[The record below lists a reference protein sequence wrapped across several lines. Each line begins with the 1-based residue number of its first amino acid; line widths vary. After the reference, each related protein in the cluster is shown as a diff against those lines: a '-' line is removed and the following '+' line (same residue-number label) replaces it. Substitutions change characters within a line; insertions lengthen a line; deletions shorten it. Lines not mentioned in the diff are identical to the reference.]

1 MKNTMMD
8 TQYNN
13 VVTGKD
19 GEIWVSTDG
28 TNFVLIGEAESF
40 SAEMNVT
47 TSDVQPLGSL
57 LIYGAETG
65 VSFTIS
71 MSEIVIRDDLMMKE
85 LTQNLY
91 YNDHILPQFNLRAK
105 LSHKDGTFHEQV
117 FRDCKP
123 DGTVNLISLTP
134 GEVVKRPW
142 TFRVNAF
149 PEVSKYFFEPVQ

>member
-47 TSDVQPLGSL
+47 TADVQPLGSL

-71 MSEIVIRDDLMMKE
+71 MSEIVIRDDLMIKD
-85 LTQNLY
+85 LTQGFY
-91 YNDHILPQFNLRAK
+91 DGALPQFILRAK
-105 LSHKDGTFHEQV
+105 LSHRDGTFHQQV
-117 FRDCKP
+117 FRGCKP
-123 DGTVNLISLTP
+123 DGTINLMSLTP

-149 PEVSKYFFEPVQ
+149 PEVSQYFFEPVQ